1 MMQDDSQSV
10 PHNLQHPIGWVL
22 IDEHCHGAIFI
33 AFGENHYLG
42 GENESS
48 LNIDFT
54 IRNADLLVGEK
65 AIVTR
70 GRVMVEG

>member
-1 MMQDDSQSV
+1 MDCA
-10 PHNLQHPIGWVL
+10 GVL

-33 AFGENHYLG
+33 AFGENRYLG
-42 GENESS
+42 GKNESS

-54 IRNADLLVGEK
+54 IRDADLLIGEK

-70 GRVMVEG
+70 GKLMA